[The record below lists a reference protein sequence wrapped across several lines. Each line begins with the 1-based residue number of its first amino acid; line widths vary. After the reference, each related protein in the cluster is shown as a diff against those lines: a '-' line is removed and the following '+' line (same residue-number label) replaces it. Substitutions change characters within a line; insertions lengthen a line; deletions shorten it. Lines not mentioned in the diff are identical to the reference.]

1 VSGIASR
8 LHALSGQSMAE
19 FALLIPLFLFLVFL
33 TITFAVIGQAA
44 LAVSQLAYTGA
55 RYAAVHPELTAA
67 EVQSYITSGAVGS
80 PTITGNSGSNLTVT
94 VQTAAG
100 FAQPV
105 SVTVAYDLNSN
116 ALVSMMQNTFTNLGL
131 NTSFPT
137 TLSATQIASSE

>member
-1 VSGIASR
+1 
-8 LHALSGQSMAE
+8 
-19 FALLIPLFLFLVFL
+19 
-33 TITFAVIGQAA
+33 
-44 LAVSQLAYTGA
+44 
-55 RYAAVHPELTAA
+55 
-67 EVQSYITSGAVGS
+67 
-80 PTITGNSGSNLTVT
+80 

-116 ALVSMMQNTFTNLGL
+116 ALVSMMKNTFTNLGL